1 MFCHTTWT
9 SCTKVAE
16 ETAASEQQ
24 QKQEQQQEQQEVGTS
39 PGSQHSDQTSAPIHI
54 NGQDMDASSDEGV
67 VTEEVVI
74 PRRVNTRLAEPWDS
88 FSPIDVTTNGVSVI
102 VLVITHLR

>member
-1 MFCHTTWT
+1 RGYNLSAGRQVQDSGCWPTPSHF
-9 SCTKVAE
+9 KVAE

-88 FSPIDVTTNGVSVI
+88 FSPIDVTTNG
-102 VLVITHLR
+102 